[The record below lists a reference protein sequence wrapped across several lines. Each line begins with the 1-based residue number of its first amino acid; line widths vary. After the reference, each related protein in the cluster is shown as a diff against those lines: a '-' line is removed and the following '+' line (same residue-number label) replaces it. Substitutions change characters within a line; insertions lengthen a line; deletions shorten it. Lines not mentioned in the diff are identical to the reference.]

1 MENRIKML
9 RLAHGFSLEA
19 LSAQMGGLVTKQAL
33 SKYESGLSMPS
44 PVVLA
49 KLAAALNVKAAQ
61 LWAEPTY
68 QIEVVAYRKKAKLTK
83 TDSAHIESR
92 FKLELERR
100 VVIQDLTNS
109 TPPPLCVQQ
118 FPVDTIEQAEEAAN
132 QLRVYWNLG
141 QDPIGNL
148 TNTLESFFVHVIEF
162 QTGEDF
168 DGISGIARDAKSKIK
183 ATAVASRGNL
193 TGERQRSNL
202 AHEVAH
208 IVMKVGAKMDEE
220 KAARRFAGAFLAPA
234 KTLLQEV
241 GTKRSHLPMG
251 ELALHKRRFG
261 MSMQSLIY
269 RLHELGVITDVY
281 YRQWFQIFSRQG
293 FRKAEPLPLPAEK
306 PEWFQRNVLR
316 AFAEGLLSR
325 AQASEMLGEPVN
337 GPEESSLVSR
347 REFMKLPMERRRQAL
362 EEQARRLEGYY
373 HELTEN
379 DDIGGGDFVDH
390 K

>member
-9 RLAHGFSLEA
+9 RLAHGLSLEA

-33 SKYESGLSMPS
+33 SKYESGISMPS

-61 LWAEPTY
+61 LWAEPAY
-68 QIEVVAYRKKAKLTK
+68 KIEVVAYRKKAKLTK

-100 VVIQDLTNS
+100 VFIQDLTKS
-109 TPPPLCVQQ
+109 APPPLCVQQ
-118 FPVDTIEQAEEAAN
+118 FPVDSIEQAEEAAN
-132 QLRVYWNLG
+132 QLRERWNLG

-148 TNTLESFFVHVIEF
+148 TNTLENFFVHVIEF

-168 DGISGIARDAKSKIK
+168 DGISGIARDEKSKIK
-183 ATAVASRGNL
+183 ATAVASRSNL

-208 IVMKVGAKMDEE
+208 IVMKVGSEIDEE

-241 GTKRSHLPMG
+241 GTKRSYLPMR

-269 RLHELGVITDVY
+269 RLHELGVISDVY

-293 FRKAEPLPLPAEK
+293 YRKAEPLPMPAEK
-306 PEWFQRNVLR
+306 PEWFQKNVLR
-316 AFAEGLLSR
+316 AFAEGLLSH
-325 AQASEMLGEPVN
+325 AQAGEMLGGPVN
-337 GPEESSLVSR
+337 GPEEASLISR
-347 REFMKLPMERRRQAL
+347 REFMKLPTEKRRQAL
-362 EEQARRLEGYY
+362 EEQARRLEGHYNN
-373 HELTEN
+373 LTANEDN
-379 DDIGGGDFVDH
+379 GGGDFVDYE
-390 K
+390 